1 MDGIMLV
8 KEIMITD
15 VKTIT
20 PNSTV
25 QEAAKKMSDFCI
37 GCLIVVDKGK
47 LAGIVTERD
56 MIRKLM
62 AKGKSP
68 AKTPIKSIMTKD
80 VIMIAPDTDIE
91 EASEVMI
98 DKRIKKLPVLEKD
111 NLIGIIT
118 AMDIVAA
125 QPKLIEQIS
134 ELFIIPGKKK
144 AVAG

>member
-1 MDGIMLV
+1 MLV

-15 VKTIT
+15 VKTT
-20 PNSTV
+20 MPNSTV
-25 QEAAKKMSDFCI
+25 QEAAKKMSDYSI

-47 LAGIVTERD
+47 LSGIVTERD

-68 AKTPIKSIMTKD
+68 SKTPIKSIMTKD